1 MFMRLLFLLSL
12 FLVLLTVSLSSLQPL
27 CLEDER
33 SALLQFKDSFVINK
47 SASPDPSACSK
58 LASWTLE
65 GEHGDCCVWDGVNCN
80 EETGHVIDLDL
91 SGSCLYGSINSNS
104 SVFRLLQLQ
113 SLNLAHNDFNN
124 SQIPL
129 AVGNLSR
136 LTHLDLSY
144 SMFSGQ
150 IPESLANLSSLTTLY
165 LEYCQLHGEFP
176 TKIFQLPNLQVLSI
190 RFNQNLTGHLPEFH
204 STSSL
209 KDLTLESTSFSGKL
223 PTSIGNLSSLHV
235 LYARNCYFSGS
246 IPPSLSNLTQ
256 LTELVLSNNK
266 LSGMLEL
273 DMFLKIKSLS
283 VLMLSFNNLTLLTKA
298 NSNDTLA
305 QFHTLALGSCKL
317 GKFPDLLRN
326 QNKLS
331 WLELESN
338 NLQGL
343 IPKWLY
349 NTSLE
354 TLRAIFLDGN
364 FLTGFEQ
371 SPIVLPWSKLEI
383 LDLENNWLQGSL
395 PIPQPSIKIY
405 YAQWNLIREM
415 PPLICNLSSPELLDF
430 SYNNFNGK
438 LHPCLGNFSS
448 LSVLLLQSNNF
459 HGNIPKTWPM
469 GSSLKMIDLSENQF
483 QGQLPR
489 SMANCMML
497 EYLHVG
503 NNHINDTFPFWLGTL
518 SQLKV
523 LVLSSNRF
531 HGEIKS
537 HRTNYAF
544 PKLHIID
551 LSQNKISG
559 KLPVEYFLHWNA
571 MKVVDA
577 NDQLIYMKLQFLG
590 DGWGPFVK
598 YYTATMTNRGVKLE
612 YEQIQDMFMAIDFS
626 SNRFE
631 GEIPEVVG
639 SLKGLNLLNLSD
651 NALNGHIPS
660 SLGNLTRIES
670 MDLSQN
676 KLFGEIP
683 PRLTQLFFLA
693 SINVSNNRLTG
704 PIPHG
709 SQFDTFENSSFGGN
723 SGLCGSPL
731 SKKCGDFKYPQ
742 TPPSPFEVNE
752 SSESSFEFGWK
763 VVAIGYACGF
773 VIGAIIGQIVIA
785 RKYDWFLKI
794 FGKM

>member
-1 MFMRLLFLLSL
+1 MDNYSYHFLFMRLLFLLSL

-33 SALLQFKDSFVINK
+33 SALLQFKDSFVIDK
-47 SASPDPSACSK
+47 SASSYPSACSK

-65 GEHGDCCVWDGVNCN
+65 GENGDCCVWDGVNCN
-80 EETGHVIDLDL
+80 QETGHVIDLDL

-113 SLNLAHNDFNN
+113 SLNLADNDFNN

-246 IPPSLSNLTQ
+246 IPPSLSNHTQ

-283 VLMLSFNNLTLLTKA
+283 VLMLSSNNLTLLTKA

-317 GKFPDLLRN
+317 GKFPDFLRN

-354 TLRAIFLDGN
+354 TLRAIILHGN
-364 FLTGFEQ
+364 FLIGFEQ

-383 LDLENNWLQGSL
+383 LTLAYNRLQGSL
-395 PIPQPSIKIY
+395 PIPQTSIKIY
-405 YAQWNLIREM
+405 SVRRNLIREM
-415 PPLICNLSSPELLDF
+415 SLLICNLSSPEVLDF
-430 SYNNFNGK
+430 SYNNITSK

-459 HGNIPKTWPM
+459 HGNIPKTWAM

-497 EYLHVG
+497 QYLHVG
-503 NNHINDTFPFWLGTL
+503 NN
-518 SQLKV
+518 
-523 LVLSSNRF
+523 
-531 HGEIKS
+531 
-537 HRTNYAF
+537 
-544 PKLHIID
+544 
-551 LSQNKISG
+551 
-559 KLPVEYFLHWNA
+559 
-571 MKVVDA
+571 
-577 NDQLIYMKLQFLG
+577 
-590 DGWGPFVK
+590 
-598 YYTATMTNRGVKLE
+598 
-612 YEQIQDMFMAIDFS
+612 
-626 SNRFE
+626 
-631 GEIPEVVG
+631 
-639 SLKGLNLLNLSD
+639 
-651 NALNGHIPS
+651 
-660 SLGNLTRIES
+660 
-670 MDLSQN
+670 
-676 KLFGEIP
+676 
-683 PRLTQLFFLA
+683 
-693 SINVSNNRLTG
+693 
-704 PIPHG
+704 
-709 SQFDTFENSSFGGN
+709 
-723 SGLCGSPL
+723 
-731 SKKCGDFKYPQ
+731 
-742 TPPSPFEVNE
+742 
-752 SSESSFEFGWK
+752 
-763 VVAIGYACGF
+763 
-773 VIGAIIGQIVIA
+773 
-785 RKYDWFLKI
+785 
-794 FGKM
+794 